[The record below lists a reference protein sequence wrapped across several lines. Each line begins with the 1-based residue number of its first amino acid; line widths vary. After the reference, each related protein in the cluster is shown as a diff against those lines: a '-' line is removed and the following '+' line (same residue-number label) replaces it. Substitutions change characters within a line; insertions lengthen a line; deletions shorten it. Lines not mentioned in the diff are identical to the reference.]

1 MTVRVKIKAGDYG
14 MTYTFTLEDVDYSTG
29 SGYTVT
35 LWVWKA
41 DTVLIDGHA
50 TTSSIYAGGDTTI
63 IYTVASGDFPTTSL
77 GIWNAE
83 FKFVKTS
90 YLERTETFEWE
101 VLDAAS

>member
-14 MTYTFTLEDVDYSTG
+14 MPYTFTLEDVDYSTG

-50 TTSSIYAGGDTTI
+50 VTSSVYAAGDTTI
-63 IYTVASGDFPTTSL
+63 IYTPVSSDFPSSAV

-83 FKFVKTS
+83 FKFTKTS
-90 YLERTETFEWE
+90 YLERSETFEWE